1 MILALIRCH
10 LDVQT
15 ALGMPKLRIQSK
27 MGSLK
32 VLHIAIAATGNPTL
46 RSYSD
51 KSLLAALWA

>member
-15 ALGMPKLRIQSK
+15 ALGVPKLRIQSK

-46 RSYSD
+46 RS
-51 KSLLAALWA
+51 